1 MNNLSNLS
9 LRLMTAGILAAV
21 FLLALFVAPPP
32 LWLAF
37 VVVVITLAAWE
48 WAGLMNLAARA
59 RLAYVTTTVPLA
71 LACQV
76 FDLSGQAPIYL
87 PALSFWLLLAP
98 LWLNRGW
105 PLPQAW
111 LGLILGWLLLLST
124 LLALLLLRAESPYLL
139 LAVVGIAIVA
149 DTAAYFSGRAFG
161 RHKLAPV
168 ISPGKTWEG
177 AIGGALAVAV
187 YVLLLPTP
195 EGLSKTAMVVAALVL
210 CVLSVL
216 GDLFESWIKRRA
228 GVKDS
233 SRLLPGHG
241 GVLDRIDSQLAVLP
255 AAALFWILVK

>member
-1 MNNLSNLS
+1 LSNLS
-9 LRLMTAGILAAV
+9 LRLMTGGILAAV

-59 RLAYVTTTVPLA
+59 RLAYAAATVPLA
-71 LACQV
+71 LASQV
-76 FDLSGQAPIYL
+76 FELSGLAPIYL
-87 PALSFWLLLAP
+87 PTLLFWLLIAP
-98 LWLNRGW
+98 LWLYRGW
-105 PLPQAW
+105 QRPAPW
-111 LGLILGWLLLLST
+111 LGLILGWVLLLST
-124 LLALLLLRAESPYLL
+124 LLALLLLQAESPYLL
-139 LAVVGIAIVA
+139 LAAVGIAIVA

-177 AIGGALAVAV
+177 AIGGAMAVAL
-187 YVLLLPTP
+187 YALLLPTP
-195 EGLSKTAMVVAALVL
+195 EGLGKTVMVAAALVL
-210 CVLSVL
+210 CALSVL

-241 GVLDRIDSQLAVLP
+241 GILDRIDSQLAVLP
-255 AAALFWILVK
+255 AAALFWIWVK